1 MKARMN
7 EAQPHVYEFGDFR
20 IDAAKRLL
28 MKRDGERVLLTPKA
42 FDTLLYLV
50 EHSGTLL
57 DKDEL
62 LRAVWADTV
71 VEENNLNQHISTLR
85 RVLGE
90 KRDEHHYI
98 VTVPGHGYRF
108 IADVTTHTNGDEQ
121 QKIEE
126 DQQALDEKQAKE
138 SKAGAAS
145 QLSQSAGLQNR
156 HIWLGLLAGVVIV
169 GLIVAAS

>member
-1 MKARMN
+1 MN
-7 EAQPHVYEFGDFR
+7 ESQTHIYEFGDFR
-20 IDAAKRLL
+20 IDAAKRRLL
-28 MKRDGERVLLTPKA
+28 KRDGERVPLTPKA

-98 VTVPGHGYRF
+98 VTVPGR
-108 IADVTTHTNGDEQ
+108 
-121 QKIEE
+121 
-126 DQQALDEKQAKE
+126 
-138 SKAGAAS
+138 
-145 QLSQSAGLQNR
+145 
-156 HIWLGLLAGVVIV
+156 
-169 GLIVAAS
+169 

>member
-1 MKARMN
+1 MN
-7 EAQPHVYEFGDFR
+7 KLQTHVYEFGDFR

-28 MKRDGERVLLTPKA
+28 LKRDGERVPLTPKA

-62 LRAVWADTV
+62 LRAVWADTI

-90 KRDEHHYI
+90 KRDEHRYI
-98 VTVPGHGYRF
+98 VTVPGRGFSF
-108 IADVTTHTNGDEQ
+108 IADVSTHTDGDEQ
-121 QKIEE
+121 EQVEE
-126 DQQALDEKQAKE
+126 NQPALDEKGSSLKALNVFRMPLNISE
-138 SKAGAAS
+138 SS
-145 QLSQSAGLQNR
+145 
-156 HIWLGLLAGVVIV
+156 
-169 GLIVAAS
+169 

>member
-1 MKARMN
+1 MN
-7 EAQPHVYEFGDFR
+7 ESQTHIYEFGNFR

-28 MKRDGERVLLTPKA
+28 LKRDGERVPLTPKA

-98 VTVPGHGYRF
+98 ETVPGRGYRF
-108 IADVTTHTNGDEQ
+108 VANVSTRTNGDEQ
-121 QKIEE
+121 QRLK
-126 DQQALDEKQAKE
+126 KM
-138 SKAGAAS
+138 
-145 QLSQSAGLQNR
+145 NR
-156 HIWLGLLAGVVIV
+156 LLT
-169 GLIVAAS
+169 